1 MTTTIQVSERLKK
14 RLLRHKQHPRQPYE
28 EVIEEALD
36 FIEEDEKELS
46 ASAKKALDESRRQ
59 FAAGHFKSLD
69 QVKEELGL

>member
-1 MTTTIQVSERLKK
+1 MATTIQVSERLKR

-46 ASAKKALDESRRQ
+46 SSAKKALEESRRQ
-59 FAAGHFKSLD
+59 FAAGQFKSLEEI
-69 QVKEELGL
+69 KEELGL

>member
-1 MTTTIQVSERLKK
+1 MTTTIQVSDRLKK
-14 RLLRHKQHPRQPYE
+14 RLVRHKQHPRQPYE

-36 FIEEDEKELS
+36 SIEEDEKELS
-46 ASAKKALDESRRQ
+46 ASAKKALDESRKQ